1 MVLSCEAYLRDDDMT
16 YGSEEDIV
24 ITDDGCDVLSSRD
37 PGLYV
42 IEA

>member
-1 MVLSCEAYLRDDDMT
+1 VLSCEAYLPQDGMT

-24 ITDDGCDVLSSRD
+24 ITEDGCEVLSD
-37 PGLYV
+37 PDQGLYV